1 MGYVFDLGSVLS
13 GQYLNWFL
21 IGIATTFALTLVAWC
36 LAMAMGI
43 TLTLIRMIPFR
54 PLEWFVALY
63 VEYHRNVPLLVQ
75 IFVWYFGVP
84 SLLPRV
90 ARQWINAHHGEF
102 LLAAIAL
109 GLAAAAYVAEDI
121 RSGIRSIPRAQ
132 YEASRSIGFGYLGT
146 MGYVVLP
153 QALRIAVPP
162 LINQTLLLFKNTSL
176 AMAIGVGELTY
187 RTREVESY
195 TFKTFEA
202 FAVATAIYL
211 TVSFAIMAL
220 GSYSGRRLKLETR

>member
-1 MGYVFDLGSVLS
+1 MGYVFDLTSVLS

-21 IGIATTFALTLVAWC
+21 IGLATTLALTLAAWC
-36 LAMAMGI
+36 LAMVMGI
-43 TLTLIRMIPFR
+43 ILTLIRMIPFR
-54 PLEWFVALY
+54 PLGWFVALY

-84 SLLPRV
+84 SLLPRA
-90 ARQWINAHHGEF
+90 ARQWINAHNGAF
-102 LLAAIAL
+102 MLAVVAL

-121 RSGIRSIPRAQ
+121 RSGIRSIPKAQ
-132 YEASRSIGFGYLGT
+132 YEAARSIGFGYLGA

-153 QALRIAVPP
+153 QAFRIAVPP

-202 FAVATAIYL
+202 FAVATAVYL
-211 TVSFAIMAL
+211 TISFAIMAF
-220 GSYSGRRLKLETR
+220 GSWSARRLRLEAL

>member
-13 GQYLNWFL
+13 GKYLDWFL
-21 IGIATTFALTLVAWC
+21 IGIVTTLALTAVAWC

-43 TLTLIRMIPFR
+43 VLTLVRMIPFP
-54 PLEWFVALY
+54 PLGWFVALY

-84 SLLPRV
+84 SLLPRP

-121 RSGIRSIPRAQ
+121 RSGIRSIPKAQ
-132 YEASRSIGFGYLGT
+132 YESARSIGFGYLGA

-211 TVSFAIMAL
+211 AISFAIMAI
-220 GSYSGRRLKLETR
+220 GSWSGHRLKLETR

>member
-1 MGYVFDLGSVLS
+1 MGYIFDLRGVLS
-13 GQYLNWFL
+13 GQYLDWFL
-21 IGIATTFALTLVAWC
+21 IGLATTLALTCAAWC
-36 LAMAMGI
+36 LAMTMGVV
-43 TLTLIRMIPFR
+43 LTLIRMIPFR
-54 PLEWFVALY
+54 PFEWVVALY

-84 SLLPRV
+84 SLLPRP
-90 ARQWINAHHGEF
+90 ARQWINIHHGEF
-102 LLAAIAL
+102 LLATVAL
-109 GLAAAAYVAEDI
+109 GLAAAAYIAEDI
-121 RSGIRSIPRAQ
+121 RSGIRSIPKAQ
-132 YEASRSIGFGYLGT
+132 NEAARSIGFGYLGA

-153 QALRIAVPP
+153 QAIRIAVPP

-202 FAVATAIYL
+202 FAVATVIYL
-211 TVSFAIMAL
+211 TISFGIMAC
-220 GSYSGRRLKLETR
+220 GAYAGRRLKLETA

>member
-1 MGYVFDLGSVLS
+1 MGYVFDLRGVLS
-13 GQYLNWFL
+13 GQYLDWFL
-21 IGIATTFALTLVAWC
+21 MGLATTLALTCAAWC
-36 LAMAMGI
+36 LAMTLGI
-43 TLTLIRMIPFR
+43 VLTLVRMIPFR
-54 PLEWFVALY
+54 PFEWFVALY

-84 SLLPRV
+84 SLLPRPI
-90 ARQWINAHHGEF
+90 RQWINVHHGEF
-102 LLAAIAL
+102 LLATIAL

-121 RSGIRSIPRAQ
+121 RSGIRSIPKAQ
-132 YEASRSIGFGYLGT
+132 NEAARSIGFGYLGA

-153 QALRIAVPP
+153 QAIRIAVPP

-211 TVSFAIMAL
+211 TISFGIMAC
-220 GSYSGRRLKLETR
+220 GAYAGRRLKLETA

>member
-13 GQYLNWFL
+13 GKYLDWFL
-21 IGIATTFALTLVAWC
+21 IGLATTLALTAAAWC

-43 TLTLIRMIPFR
+43 VLTLIRMIPF
-54 PLEWFVALY
+54 PPFGWFVALY

-84 SLLPRV
+84 SLLPRP

-102 LLAAIAL
+102 LLAMIAL

-132 YEASRSIGFGYLGT
+132 YEAARSIGFGYLGT
-146 MGYVVLP
+146 MRYVVLP
-153 QALRIAVPP
+153 QAIRNVLPDLVSNTVEVVKLTSIASVVALPELLRVARDA
-162 LINQTLLLFKNTSL
+162 QSLLYNPSPIVL
-176 AMAIGVGELTY
+176 AAL
-187 RTREVESY
+187 
-195 TFKTFEA
+195 
-202 FAVATAIYL
+202 IYL
-211 TVSFAIMAL
+211 AIL
-220 GSYSGRRLKLETR
+220 WPLVRWLSRLEHKTMISR

>member
-1 MGYVFDLGSVLS
+1 MGYIFDLRGVLS
-13 GQYLNWFL
+13 GQYLDWFL
-21 IGIATTFALTLVAWC
+21 IGLATTLALTCAAWC
-36 LAMAMGI
+36 LAMTMGI
-43 TLTLIRMIPFR
+43 VLTLIRMIPFR
-54 PLEWFVALY
+54 PFEWLVALY

-84 SLLPRV
+84 SLLPRP
-90 ARQWINAHHGEF
+90 ARQWINIHHGEF
-102 LLAAIAL
+102 LLATIAL

-121 RSGIRSIPRAQ
+121 RSGIRSIPKAQ
-132 YEASRSIGFGYLGT
+132 NEAARSIGFGYLGA

-153 QALRIAVPP
+153 QAIRIAVPP

-211 TVSFAIMAL
+211 AISFGIMAC
-220 GSYSGRRLKLETR
+220 GAYAGRRLKLETV